1 MESVLLDGP
10 DGIGVRLG
18 WDPKLTEH
26 DRKRVLTRQLVA
38 AHMRVEEKAVR
49 IEREAPHQFG
59 FHTQLF
65 ASIDGNELPLEIRS
79 ASFRGA
85 TVAAVSEPGVTFGL
99 DIRDAHPD
107 EPTLVEMRRHSHL
120 FDEHNV
126 TSLLAHWTRV
136 QAVREADGR
145 GMRVK
150 PEHVKLDMGQTK
162 GWIPDRPVFYKI
174 VDLSHS
180 GWIVTLAYVV
190 PKK

>member
-26 DRKRVLTRQLVA
+26 DRKRILARQLVA
-38 AHMRVEEKAVR
+38 AHMRVEERAVR
-49 IEREAPHQFG
+49 VEREAPHQFG

-65 ASIDGNELPLEIRS
+65 ASIEGKELPLQIRS

-85 TVAAVSEPGVTFGL
+85 TVAAVAEPGLTFGL

-107 EPTLVEMRRHSHL
+107 EATLVEMRRHSHL

-126 TSLLAHWTRV
+126 TSLLTHWTRV

-150 PEHVKLDMGQTK
+150 PEHVKLDSGLTK